1 MRIYQFRICRILIEL
16 NVLIVGP
23 APFALM
29 FQRFNVSSST
39 CQVARK
45 LDLTDMSDK
54 KKHDKK
60 KERRDKKKKHKSS
73 ESDSKNEANDS
84 PTQGWI
90 LSLYFFKSELKT
102 QRPQFEDASKTL
114 VS

>member
-1 MRIYQFRICRILIEL
+1 MGIYQFKICRILIEL

-23 APFALM
+23 PRLPVCSNVY
-29 FQRFNVSSST
+29 NVSLST
-39 CQVARK
+39 RQVARK
-45 LDLTDMSDK
+45 LDLSDMSDK

-60 KERRDKKKKHKSS
+60 KDRRDKKKKHKSS

-90 LSLYFFKSELKT
+90 LYFYFFKSEL
-102 QRPQFEDASKTL
+102 
-114 VS
+114 